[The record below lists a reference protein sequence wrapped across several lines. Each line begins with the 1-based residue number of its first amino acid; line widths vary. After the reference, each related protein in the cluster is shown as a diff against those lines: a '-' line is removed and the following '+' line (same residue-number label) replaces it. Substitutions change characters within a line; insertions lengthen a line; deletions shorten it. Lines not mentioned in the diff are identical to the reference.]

1 MKNIIEQNNKG
12 FSLVEI
18 LTALAISSV
27 ILLGVTAFMNGG
39 SVSYRTATT
48 QIALQDDVQET
59 MNYLTDLLQRSMY
72 VVVDNGR
79 NVDTD
84 TTKEKVLYMF
94 MPKKDSLTGEY
105 EVYYVIDD
113 VNTGN
118 VYVTNTVLPADGSG
132 YDSGLT
138 MSVSKGNAAC
148 VQSNLLTEGVTRF
161 DADIEKDA
169 TSGEITLVNLRMN
182 FRKNNKSREASIAV
196 RPRNRDWVYDSTKPR
211 FDSIINI
218 VTP

>member
-1 MKNIIEQNNKG
+1 MNNTIKSNNKG

-72 VVVDNGR
+72 VIMENGK
-79 NVDTD
+79 NVDAD
-84 TTKEKVLYMF
+84 SEKEKILYMF
-94 MPKKDSLTGEY
+94 MPKKDSLNGEY

-118 VYVTNTVLPADGSG
+118 VYVANKILAPNSAEYNS
-132 YDSGLT
+132 SLT
-138 MSVSKGNAAC
+138 MDTTKGNSFC
-148 VQSNLLTEGVTRF
+148 VQSNLLAEGVRDF
-161 DADIEKDA
+161 EANIEEDA
-169 TSGEITLVNLRMN
+169 TSGEITLVNLSIR
-182 FRKNNKSREASIAV
+182 FRKNNKDREASIAI
-196 RPRNRDWVYDSTKPR
+196 RPRNREWVYDSTKPR
-211 FDSIINI
+211 FDSIITI